1 MRSATRKMDA
11 THIGFE
17 RDKYMTQ
24 LVATH
29 RCRRVG
35 RTEYHCSRF
44 SEQEQ
49 TVTFTFHRHFS
60 THRVVTL
67 QMLEEEAFS
76 GEDPDC
82 GLR

>member
-1 MRSATRKMDA
+1 MDA

-24 LVATH
+24 LIGADVSAGPSIIVAAF
-29 RCRRVG
+29 RSKNRL
-35 RTEYHCSRF
+35 
-44 SEQEQ
+44 
-49 TVTFTFHRHFS
+49 TFTFHRHFS